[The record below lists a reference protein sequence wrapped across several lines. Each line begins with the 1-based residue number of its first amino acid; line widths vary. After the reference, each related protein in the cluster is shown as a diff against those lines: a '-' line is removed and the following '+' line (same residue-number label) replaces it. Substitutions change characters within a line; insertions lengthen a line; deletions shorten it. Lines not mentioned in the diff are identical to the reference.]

1 MALCGKYYVLSEYKM
16 EIVHDQ
22 NNSLC
27 TTDMIRYETWRPF
40 MVTRARECPTISK
53 KKKKKRLGEQPL

>member
-53 KKKKKRLGEQPL
+53 KKKKRLGEQPL